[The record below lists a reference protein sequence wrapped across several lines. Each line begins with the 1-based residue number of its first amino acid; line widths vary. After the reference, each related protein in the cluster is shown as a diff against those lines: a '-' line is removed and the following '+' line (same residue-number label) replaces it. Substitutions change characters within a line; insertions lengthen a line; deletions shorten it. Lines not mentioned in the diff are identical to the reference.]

1 MNGTEGRYERHLR
14 VILFEH
20 HALLREAL
28 RALLESASNVNV
40 VGHVGDATD
49 ALAAIETL
57 APSVV
62 ITDIDLPDES
72 GINLIAAIR
81 QRGYDVPIIVLTALS
96 TEENLR
102 AAMLAGANGFV
113 LKDSS
118 LIELVE
124 GLNAVI
130 AGRRFFCKT
139 LSTGI
144 LRRLQLVVKA
154 PEEQTPLQLMTRRER
169 EVLTRVALGQ
179 SNKFAARS
187 LGLSVK
193 TVEKHRSNL
202 MRKLDLHN
210 SAELTMFA
218 LRHGL
223 VRAEANKPA
232 PQSRPST

>member
-1 MNGTEGRYERHLR
+1 MIGIEIRLERQLR
-14 VILFEH
+14 VILVEH

-28 RALLESASNVNV
+28 KALLESAVDVTV
-40 VGHVGDATD
+40 VGNAGNAAD

-57 APSVV
+57 SPSVV
-62 ITDIDLPDES
+62 ITDIDLPERS
-72 GINLIAAIR
+72 GVDLISTIR
-81 QRGYDVPIIVLTALS
+81 QRGYDVPIVVLTELR
-96 TEENLR
+96 TEESLR
-102 AAMLAGANGFV
+102 AAMLAGANGFI

-118 LIELVE
+118 LVELLE
-124 GLNAVI
+124 GLHTVI
-130 AGRRFFCKT
+130 AGRRFFCKM
-139 LSTGI
+139 LSTRI
-144 LRRLQLVVKA
+144 LRRLHLAVKA
-154 PEEQTPLQLMTRRER
+154 PEDRTPLHLMTRRER

-223 VRAEANKPA
+223 VRAEVMKPA
-232 PQSRPST
+232 AQGLPSA

>member
-1 MNGTEGRYERHLR
+1 MIRTEDRFERHLR
-14 VILFEH
+14 VILIEH
-20 HALLREAL
+20 QALLREAL
-28 RALLESASNVNV
+28 KALLESDVTVRV
-40 VGHVGDATD
+40 VGAAGSAAE
-49 ALAAIETL
+49 ALAAIESLT
-57 APSVV
+57 PSVV
-62 ITDIDLPDES
+62 ITDIDLPGQS
-72 GINLIAAIR
+72 GVDLIAMIR
-81 QRGYDVPIIVLTALS
+81 QRGCGVPIVVLTELR

-102 AAMLAGANGFV
+102 AAMLAGANGFI

-118 LIELVE
+118 HIELVE
-124 GLNAVI
+124 GLHTVI

-139 LSTGI
+139 LSTRI
-144 LRRLQLVVKA
+144 LRRLQLAVKV
-154 PEEQTPLQLMTRRER
+154 PEERTPLHLMTRRER

-179 SNKFAARS
+179 SNKFAARG

-223 VRAEANKPA
+223 VRAEEMKAPA
-232 PQSRPST
+232 QGLTSA